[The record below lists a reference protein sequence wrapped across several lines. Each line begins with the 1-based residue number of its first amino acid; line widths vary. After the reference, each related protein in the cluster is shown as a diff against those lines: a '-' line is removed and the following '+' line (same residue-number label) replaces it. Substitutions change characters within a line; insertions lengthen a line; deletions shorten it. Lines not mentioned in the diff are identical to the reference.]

1 MTHKYKV
8 IPEGTTHYE
17 FDSPTRGAGYMK
29 LEVLP
34 VYGGELVPATQW
46 FFWSSEMSR
55 WVRDSEAERRCINL
69 LFRALEYF

>member
-8 IPEGTTHYE
+8 VPLGTTHYE

-34 VYGGELVPATQW
+34 SYDNKAQRETQW
-46 FFWSSEMSR
+46 LFWSNELNK
-55 WVRDSEAERRCINL
+55 WVHDAEAEQRHVNM
-69 LFRALEYF
+69 LFRSIENF

>member
-8 IPEGTTHYE
+8 VPLGTTHYE

-34 VYGGELVPATQW
+34 VWGGETVPDTQW
-46 FFWSSEMSR
+46 FFWSNETNK
-55 WVRDSEAERRCINL
+55 WVRDAEAERRDINL
-69 LFRALEYF
+69 TFRSIENF